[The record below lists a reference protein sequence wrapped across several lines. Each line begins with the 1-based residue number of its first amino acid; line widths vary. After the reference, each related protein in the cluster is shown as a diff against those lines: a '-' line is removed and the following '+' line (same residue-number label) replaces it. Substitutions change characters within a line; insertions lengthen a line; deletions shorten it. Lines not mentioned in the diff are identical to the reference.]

1 MTWAFSK
8 IFIGGGARALQ
19 SGDLANFFEFWGPR
33 RRVTLSAQSD
43 SKFST
48 EVYEVMPQCHFS
60 RFFDSAARGPARAK
74 KLNFFILWAKS
85 ISS

>member
-1 MTWAFSK
+1 MTWGFSK

-43 SKFST
+43 SKFGT
-48 EVYEVMPQCHFS
+48 EVYEIMLQCNFS

-74 KLNFFILWAKS
+74 KLHFFLLWAKS